1 MAQEI
6 RGQPRRDVEQRQR
19 GRAQV
24 ELNGTSKE
32 EKKKTAAA
40 EALPIGQKKRGK
52 YCLWPRDVGRIA
64 DKLEELHTSMLL
76 NHLRDEEEQNQRH
89 RASDRRVFIRVTR
102 QVLGRIIEPAARF
115 LASTAETL
123 QP

>member
-24 ELNGTSKE
+24 ELDGTSE
-32 EKKKTAAA
+32 EEKKTAAA

-64 DKLEELHTSMLL
+64 DKLEGLHTSMLL

-102 QVLGRIIEPAARF
+102 QVLERIIEPAARF